1 MKAAGVP
8 VLLAAWAAP
17 RDRSSLVWA
26 LMPRPPAWHSDDKDK
41 VLLECIEGTEIEIFL
56 SGLQEGSFGTKGTV
70 TVPAGPPPPSRLV
83 LLLPSTLAAVPVFP
97 HAQRR
102 LVLHLHLGR
111 RDNFFLRPGL
121 HPAFWPKGLHLSI

>member
-41 VLLECIEGTEIEIFL
+41 VLLECIGGTEREIFL
-56 SGLQEGSFGTKGTV
+56 SGLQEGSWNNMTTESRVKTEAGFTAEKG
-70 TVPAGPPPPSRLV
+70 R
-83 LLLPSTLAAVPVFP
+83 
-97 HAQRR
+97 
-102 LVLHLHLGR
+102 
-111 RDNFFLRPGL
+111 
-121 HPAFWPKGLHLSI
+121 KGS